1 MALFVIDASVA
12 IAWLFGDEADSPRAT
27 AIVQRALVEG
37 TGAPSIWPAEVLN
50 VLLMA
55 GRRRRIAAERVDA
68 LVSDLANLAASMEIE
83 TRSDEASLRHCLLL
97 ARKRSLSAY
106 DASYLALALTR
117 SLPLATFDLAL
128 RRAATAERVALID

>member
-12 IAWLFGDEADSPRAT
+12 IAWLFGDGADSPRAT

-37 TGAPSIWPAEVLN
+37 AAAPSIWPAEVLN

-55 GRRRRIAAERVDA
+55 GRRRWITAERVDA

-83 TRSDEASLRHCLLL
+83 TRSDEASLRHGLLL
-97 ARKRSLSAY
+97 ARRRSLSAY

-117 SLPLATFDLAL
+117 SLPLATFDLPL
-128 RRAATAERVALID
+128 RRAAAAERVALID